1 MEMINLT
8 INGQN
13 VTAPAGSTILEA
25 ARKNG
30 IYIPT
35 LCYDEAVEVYG
46 ACGLC
51 VVEAEGVPKLLRSCS
66 AKISEGMVIHTESER
81 VVKSRKIA
89 MELLMSAHDGDCI
102 APCQLA
108 CPANTDCQGYVG
120 LIANG
125 KFEDALKLIKNTNP
139 LPASI
144 GRVCPH
150 PCEKACRRGKVE
162 EPINIAQLKFFAAD
176 LDLKGEKYLPACAKA
191 TGKKVAIVG
200 GGPAGLT
207 AAYYLRTL
215 GHEVTVFD
223 MMDKMGGMLRY
234 GIPQYRLPKELL
246 DSEIAL
252 IEKLGVRLV
261 NNVKFGKDITLD
273 MLKSVNDA
281 VILAPGAWKS
291 SPMRVKGEDIN
302 GVYGGIDFLRSVI
315 QGNPVPIGEKVAVCG
330 GGNTAMDACRTAVR
344 LGAKEVYV
352 IYRRTE
358 KEMPAEEIE
367 IRESKEE
374 GVIYK
379 FLTNPVEIHEENG
392 KVCGMTL
399 QLMELGEPDASG
411 RRKPVAIEGKTE
423 YLPLDSVIMAIG
435 QKLDP
440 TDFSVVELT
449 DRGTILADE
458 DDFKTNIDGVFAI
471 GDATNKGASIA
482 IAAIGEADRCVKSV
496 DAYLKGEELD
506 FTPKYISKRDDER
519 IDVSGKET
527 KPRVVADVL
536 DADVR
541 KNNFDE
547 VSLGLTVEQAKK
559 EAERCL
565 ECGCREYFKCKL
577 LQVAQRY
584 DIHPERFAGEMP
596 QKYTRDENAFI
607 ERNTAKCILC
617 GLCVRSCKE
626 VMDISAIGLLGRG
639 FKTSVSPA
647 FALPLDQTKCT
658 NCGLCVKLCPTGALT
673 EKSSLNKQVPLKEQY
688 SLETVTVD
696 GKACE
701 LLVSR
706 YNGEVIRAVPNNDNA
721 RNCGLSREALM
732 DLVSQTR
739 AEQNKV

>member
-1 MEMINLT
+1 MEMVNLT
-8 INGQN
+8 INGKEI
-13 VTAPAGSTILEA
+13 TAPAGSTILEA
-25 ARKNG
+25 ARSNG

-35 LCYDEAVEVYG
+35 LCYDEAVEIYG

-51 VVEAEGVPKLLRSCS
+51 VVEAQGVPKLLRSCS
-66 AKISEGMVIHTESER
+66 SKVSEGMVINTESER

-89 MELLMSAHDGDCI
+89 MELLMSAHDGDCV

-125 KFEDALKLIKNTNP
+125 KFDDALKLIKEKIA

-162 EPINIAQLKFFAAD
+162 EPINIAQLKAFAAD
-176 LDLKGEKYLPACAKA
+176 LDLKGDAYLPEIAEE
-191 TGKKVAIVG
+191 TDKKVAIVG

-207 AAYYLRTL
+207 AAFYLRRM
-215 GHEVTVFD
+215 GHQVTVFD
-223 MMDKMGGMLRY
+223 MMEKMGGMLRY
-234 GIPQYRLPKELL
+234 GIPQYRLPKEVL
-246 DSEIAL
+246 DSEISV
-252 IEKLGVRLV
+252 IEKTGVKLV

-291 SPMRVKGEDIN
+291 TPMRVKGEDIK

-315 QGNPVPIGEKVAVCG
+315 KGEKVDIGERVAVCG

-352 IYRRTE
+352 IYRRTQQ
-358 KEMPAEEIE
+358 EMPAEEIE
-367 IRESKEE
+367 IKESMEE

-379 FLTNPVEIHEENG
+379 FLTNPVEIHGENG
-392 KVCGMTL
+392 RVSAMTL

-411 RRKPVAIEGKTE
+411 RRRPVAIEGKTE
-423 YLPLDSVIMAIG
+423 YLPVDSVIMAIG
-435 QKLDP
+435 QKFDS
-440 TDFSVVELT
+440 TDFSSIELT

-458 DDFKTNIDGVFAI
+458 DTFKTNIDGVFAI

-482 IAAIGEADRCVKSV
+482 IAAIGEADKCVKVV
-496 DAYLKGEELD
+496 DAYLKGEEYD
-506 FTPKYISKRDDER
+506 IAEKYISKRDEDR
-519 IDVSGKET
+519 IDLSGKT
-527 KPRVVADVL
+527 PQPRTVAQVL
-536 DADVR
+536 DAQDR
-541 KNNFDE
+541 KNNFNE
-547 VSLGLTVEQAKK
+547 VSLGLTQEEAQK
-559 EAERCL
+559 EAQRCL

-577 LQVAQRY
+577 LSVAQRY

-596 QKYTRDENAFI
+596 QKYTRDDNAFI

-626 VMDISAIGLLGRG
+626 VVNISAIGLLGRG
-639 FKTSVSPA
+639 FKSSVAPA

-673 EKSSLNKQVPLKEQY
+673 EKSALKKQVPLREEYSVEKCDINGKE
-688 SLETVTVD
+688 
-696 GKACE
+696 CE
-701 LLVSR
+701 ALVSR

-721 RNCGLSREALM
+721 RNCGLSRQEFFEKFA
-732 DLVSQTR
+732 D
-739 AEQNKV
+739 

>member
-1 MEMINLT
+1 MDMINLT
-8 INGQN
+8 INGQK

-25 ARKNG
+25 AKANG

-35 LCYDEAVEVYG
+35 LCYDEAVEIYG

-66 AKISEGMVIHTESER
+66 AKISEGMVINTESER
-81 VVKSRKIA
+81 VIKSRKIA
-89 MELLMSAHDGDCI
+89 MELLMSAHDGDCV

-125 KFEDALKLIKNTNP
+125 KFDEALKLIKDRIP

-176 LDLKGEKYLPACAKA
+176 LDLKGDSYLPECKPS

-200 GGPAGLT
+200 GGPAGLS
-207 AAYYLRTL
+207 AGLYLRTL

-234 GIPQYRLPKELL
+234 GIPQYRLPKEIL
-246 DSEIAL
+246 DAEISL
-252 IEKLGVRLV
+252 IEKTGVRLV
-261 NNVKFGKDITLD
+261 NNCKFGKDITLD

-291 SPMRVKGEDIN
+291 SPMRVKGEDTQ

-315 QGNPVPIGEKVAVCG
+315 QGNPVEIGDRVAVCG

-367 IRESKEE
+367 IKESKEE

-379 FLTNPVEIHEENG
+379 FLTNPVEIHSENG

-435 QKLDP
+435 QKLDSS
-440 TDFSVVELT
+440 DFENVVGLT
-449 DRGTILADE
+449 DRGTISADE
-458 DDFKTNIDGVFAI
+458 DTFTTDIDGVFAI

-482 IAAIGEADRCVKSV
+482 IAAIGEADRCVKVV
-496 DAYLKGEELD
+496 DAYLKGEEFD
-506 FTPKYISKRDDER
+506 ITPKYISKRDEDK
-519 IDVSGKET
+519 IDLSSKET
-527 KPRVVADVL
+527 VARTNAKVI
-536 DADVR
+536 DAEIR
-541 KNNFDE
+541 RNNFDE
-547 VSLGLTVEQAKK
+547 VSLGLAVEEAQK
-559 EAERCL
+559 EAQRCL

-577 LQVAQRY
+577 LSVAQRY
-584 DIHPERFAGEMP
+584 DINPERFAGEMP
-596 QKYTRDENAFI
+596 QKYTRDDNAFI

-673 EKSSLNKQVPLKEQY
+673 EKSNLAKQVPLKEDY
-688 SLETVTVD
+688 SIETVAVD
-696 GKACE
+696 GKDCE

-721 RNCGLSREALM
+721 RKCGLSRDELIK
-732 DLVSQTR
+732 LV
-739 AEQNKV
+739 K

>member
-1 MEMINLT
+1 MNMINLT
-8 INGQN
+8 INGQK
-13 VTAPAGSTILEA
+13 VTAPASSTILETA
-25 ARKNG
+25 KANG

-35 LCYDEAVEVYG
+35 LCYDEAVEIYG

-81 VVKSRKIA
+81 VIKSRKIA

-125 KFEDALKLIKNTNP
+125 KFDEALKLIKDRIP

-176 LDLKGEKYLPACAKA
+176 LDLKGDSYLPECKPS

-200 GGPAGLT
+200 GGPAGLS
-207 AAYYLRTL
+207 AGLYLRTL

-234 GIPQYRLPKELL
+234 GIPQYRLPKEIL
-246 DSEIAL
+246 DAEISL
-252 IEKLGVRLV
+252 IEKTGVRLV
-261 NNVKFGKDITLD
+261 NNCKFGKDITLD

-291 SPMRVKGEDIN
+291 SPMRVKGEDTQ

-315 QGNPVPIGEKVAVCG
+315 QGKPVEIGDRVAVCG

-367 IRESKEE
+367 IKESKEE

-379 FLTNPVEIHEENG
+379 FLTNPVEIHSEDG

-435 QKLDP
+435 QKLDSS
-440 TDFSVVELT
+440 DFENVVGLT
-449 DRGTILADE
+449 DRGTISADE
-458 DDFKTNIDGVFAI
+458 DTFTTDIDGVFAI

-482 IAAIGEADRCVKSV
+482 IAAIGEADRCVKVV
-496 DAYLKGEELD
+496 DAYLKGEEFD
-506 FTPKYISKRDDER
+506 ITPKYISKRDEDK
-519 IDVSGKET
+519 IDLSSKE
-527 KPRVVADVL
+527 PVARTNAKVI
-536 DADVR
+536 DAEIR
-541 KNNFDE
+541 RNNFDE
-547 VSLGLTVEQAKK
+547 VSLGLAVEEAQK
-559 EAERCL
+559 EAQRCL

-577 LQVAQRY
+577 LSVAQRY
-584 DIHPERFAGEMP
+584 DINPERFAGEMP
-596 QKYTRDENAFI
+596 QKYTRDDNAFI

-673 EKSSLNKQVPLKEQY
+673 EKSNLAKQVPLKEDY
-688 SLETVTVD
+688 SIETVAVD
-696 GKACE
+696 GKDCE

-721 RNCGLSREALM
+721 RHCGLSRDELIK
-732 DLVSQTR
+732 LV
-739 AEQNKV
+739 K

>member
-1 MEMINLT
+1 MDMINLT
-8 INGQN
+8 INGQKI
-13 VTAPAGSTILEA
+13 TAPAGSTILEA
-25 ARKNG
+25 ARANG

-35 LCYDEAVEVYG
+35 LCYDEAVEIYG

-66 AKISEGMVIHTESER
+66 AKISEGMVINTESER

-125 KFEDALKLIKNTNP
+125 KFEDALKLIKDTNP

-150 PCEKACRRGKVE
+150 PCEKACRRAKVE

-176 LDLKGEKYLPACAKA
+176 IDLKGEAYLPKCAPA
-191 TGKKVAIVG
+191 TGKKVAVVG

-207 AAYYLRTL
+207 AAYYLRIL

-234 GIPQYRLPKELL
+234 GIPQYRLPKEIL
-246 DSEIAL
+246 DAEIGL

-261 NNVKFGKDITLD
+261 NNCKFGKDITLD

-302 GVYGGIDFLRSVI
+302 GVYGGIDFLRGVI
-315 QGNPVPIGEKVAVCG
+315 QGNPAPIGEKVAICG

-367 IRESKEE
+367 IKESKEE

-379 FLTNPVEIHEENG
+379 FLTNPIEIHEENG

-435 QKLDP
+435 QKLDG
-440 TDFSVVELT
+440 TDFENVVSLT
-449 DRGTILADE
+449 DRGTINADE
-458 DDFKTNIDGVFAI
+458 DTFLTNLDGVFAI

-496 DAYLKGEELD
+496 DAYLNGKELD
-506 FTPKYISKRDDER
+506 FTPKYLSKRDDER
-519 IDVSGKET
+519 IDVSSKAVV
-527 KPRVVADVL
+527 PRTNAKVL
-536 DADVR
+536 DADIR
-541 KNNFDE
+541 KSNFDE
-547 VSLGLTVEQAKK
+547 VSLGLAVEEAKK

-565 ECGCREYFKCKL
+565 ECGCREYFKCRL
-577 LQVAQRY
+577 LSVAQRY
-584 DIHPERFAGEMP
+584 DIHPDRFAGEMP
-596 QKYTRDENAFI
+596 QKYTRDENSFI

-626 VMDISAIGLLGRG
+626 VMDISAVGLLGRG

-673 EKSSLNKQVPLKEQY
+673 EKSALDKQVPLKEQY
-688 SLETVTVD
+688 SIEKVTVD
-696 GKACE
+696 GKECE

-706 YNGEVIRAVPNNDNA
+706 YNGEVIRAVPQNDNA
-721 RNCGLSREALM
+721 RVCGLSREELIQ
-732 DLVSQTR
+732 LV
-739 AEQNKV
+739 K

>member
-1 MEMINLT
+1 MDMINLT
-8 INGQN
+8 INGQK
-13 VTAPAGSTILEA
+13 VTAPAGSTILETA
-25 ARKNG
+25 KANG

-35 LCYDEAVEVYG
+35 LCYDEAVEIYG

-81 VVKSRKIA
+81 VIKSRKIA

-125 KFEDALKLIKNTNP
+125 KFDEALKLIKDRIP

-176 LDLKGEKYLPACAKA
+176 LDLKGDSYLPECKPS

-200 GGPAGLT
+200 GGPAGLS
-207 AAYYLRTL
+207 AGLYLRTL

-234 GIPQYRLPKELL
+234 GIPQYRLPKEIL
-246 DSEIAL
+246 DAEISL
-252 IEKLGVRLV
+252 IEKTGVRLV
-261 NNVKFGKDITLD
+261 NNCKFGKDITLD

-291 SPMRVKGEDIN
+291 SPMRVKGEDTQ

-315 QGNPVPIGEKVAVCG
+315 QGNPVEIGDRVAVCG

-367 IRESKEE
+367 IKESKEE

-379 FLTNPVEIHEENG
+379 FLTNPVEIHSEDG

-435 QKLDP
+435 QKLDSSN
-440 TDFSVVELT
+440 FENVVGLT
-449 DRGTILADE
+449 DRGTISADE
-458 DDFKTNIDGVFAI
+458 DTFTTDIDGVFAI

-482 IAAIGEADRCVKSV
+482 IAAIGEADRCVKVV
-496 DAYLKGEELD
+496 DAYLKGEEFD
-506 FTPKYISKRDDER
+506 ITPKYISKRDEDK
-519 IDVSGKET
+519 IDLSSKE
-527 KPRVVADVL
+527 PVARTNAKVL
-536 DADVR
+536 DAEIR
-541 KNNFDE
+541 RNNFDE
-547 VSLGLTVEQAKK
+547 VSLGLAVEEAQK
-559 EAERCL
+559 EAQRCL

-577 LQVAQRY
+577 LSVAQRY
-584 DIHPERFAGEMP
+584 DINPERFAGEMP
-596 QKYTRDENAFI
+596 QKYTRDDNAFI

-673 EKSSLNKQVPLKEQY
+673 EKSNLAKQVPLKEDY
-688 SLETVTVD
+688 SIETVAVD
-696 GKACE
+696 GKDCE

-721 RNCGLSREALM
+721 RKCGLSRDELIK
-732 DLVSQTR
+732 LV
-739 AEQNKV
+739 K

>member
-1 MEMINLT
+1 MDMVKLT
-8 INGQN
+8 INGKEI
-13 VTAPAGSTILEA
+13 TAPADSTILEA
-25 ARKNG
+25 ARANG

-35 LCYDEAVEVYG
+35 LCYDEAVEIYG
-46 ACGLC
+46 ACGIC
-51 VVEAEGVPKLLRSCS
+51 VVEAQGVPKLLRSCS
-66 AKISEGMVIHTESER
+66 AKVAEGMVIDTESER

-89 MELLMSAHDGDCI
+89 MELLMSAHDGDCV

-108 CPANTDCQGYVG
+108 CPAGTDCQGYVG

-125 KFEDALKLIKNTNP
+125 QFDDALKLIKDRIP

-150 PCEKACRRGKVE
+150 PCETACRRGKVE

-176 LDLKGEKYLPACAKA
+176 LDLKGDSYLPECAA
-191 TGKKVAIVG
+191 PTGKKVAIVG
-200 GGPAGLT
+200 GGPAGLS
-207 AAYYLRTL
+207 AALYLRTM

-234 GIPQYRLPKELL
+234 GIPQYRLPKEIL
-246 DSEIAL
+246 DSEIAI
-252 IEKLGVRLV
+252 IEKTGVRFV

-291 SPMRVKGEDIN
+291 SPMRVKGEDAK

-315 QGNPVPIGEKVAVCG
+315 QGNPVDIGEKVAVCG
-330 GGNTAMDACRTAVR
+330 GGNTAMDACRTAIR

-352 IYRRTE
+352 IYRRT
-358 KEMPAEEIE
+358 KNEMPAEEIE
-367 IRESKEE
+367 IKESEEE

-379 FLTNPVEIHEENG
+379 FLTNPVEIHSEDG

-435 QKLDP
+435 QKLDSN
-440 TDFSVVELT
+440 DFDSVVDLT

-458 DDFKTNIDGVFAI
+458 DTFLTNVDGVFAI

-482 IAAIGEADRCVKSV
+482 IAAIGEADRCAEVV
-496 DAYLKGEELD
+496 DAYLNGKTLD

-519 IDVSGKET
+519 IDLSS
-527 KPRVVADVL
+527 KPHEARINAKVL
-536 DADVR
+536 DAQVR

-547 VSLGLTVEQAKK
+547 VSMGLAVEEAKK
-559 EAERCL
+559 EAQRCL
-565 ECGCREYFKCKL
+565 ECGCREYFKCRL
-577 LQVAQRY
+577 LSVAQRY
-584 DIHPERFAGEMP
+584 DINPERFAGEMP
-596 QKYTRDENAFI
+596 QKYTRDDNAFI

-658 NCGLCVKLCPTGALT
+658 NCGLCVNLCPTGALT
-673 EKSSLNKQVPLKEQY
+673 EKSSLDKQVPLKETY
-688 SLETVTVD
+688 SIEKIDVD
-696 GKACE
+696 GKECE

-706 YNGEVIRAVPNNDNA
+706 YNGKVLRAVPNNDNA
-721 RNCGLSREALM
+721 RNCGLSRDALIAAVEK
-732 DLVSQTR
+732 D
-739 AEQNKV
+739 

>member
-66 AKISEGMVIHTESER
+66 AKISEGMVINTESER

-261 NNVKFGKDITLD
+261 NNVKFGKDVTLD

-367 IRESKEE
+367 IKESKEE

-411 RRKPVAIEGKTE
+411 RRKPVAIEGRTE

-519 IDVSGKET
+519 IDVSGKEP

-536 DADVR
+536 DADIR

-584 DIHPERFAGEMP
+584 DINPERFAGEMP

-721 RNCGLSREALM
+721 RNCGLSREELM
-732 DLVSQTR
+732 DLI
-739 AEQNKV
+739 KKD

>member
-66 AKISEGMVIHTESER
+66 AKISEGMVINTESER

-367 IRESKEE
+367 IKESKEE

-411 RRKPVAIEGKTE
+411 RRKPVAIDGRTE
-423 YLPLDSVIMAIG
+423 YLSLDSVIMAIG

-688 SLETVTVD
+688 SIETVTVD

-732 DLVSQTR
+732 DLI
-739 AEQNKV
+739 KKD

>member
-1 MEMINLT
+1 MEMIHLT
-8 INGQN
+8 INGQK

-66 AKISEGMVIHTESER
+66 AKVSEGMVINTESER
-81 VVKSRKIA
+81 VIKSRKIA

-125 KFEDALKLIKNTNP
+125 KFDEALKLIKDRIP

-176 LDLKGEKYLPACAKA
+176 MDLKGESYLPECAPA

-261 NNVKFGKDITLD
+261 NNVKFGSDITMQ

-291 SPMRVKGEDIN
+291 SPMRVKGEDID

-315 QGNPVPIGEKVAVCG
+315 QGNPVKIGEKVAVCG

-367 IRESKEE
+367 IKESKEE

-392 KVCGMTL
+392 RVCGMTL

-423 YLPLDSVIMAIG
+423 YLSLDSVIMAIG

-440 TDFSVVELT
+440 TDFSDVALT

-458 DDFKTNIDGVFAI
+458 DDFTTNLDGVFAI

-496 DAYLKGEELD
+496 DAYLKGEQLD
-506 FTPKYISKRDDER
+506 FTPKYISKRDDSR
-519 IDVSGKET
+519 IDLSGKT
-527 KPRVVADVL
+527 KQARTVADVL

-584 DIHPERFAGEMP
+584 DINPERFAGEMP

-626 VMDISAIGLLGRG
+626 VVNISAIGLLGRG

-673 EKSSLNKQVPLKEQY
+673 EKSSLAKQVPLKEQY
-688 SLETVTVD
+688 SIETVTID
-696 GKACE
+696 GKPCE

-721 RNCGLSREALM
+721 RNCGLSREELIAL
-732 DLVSQTR
+732 V
-739 AEQNKV
+739 K

>member
-1 MEMINLT
+1 MNMINLT
-8 INGQN
+8 INGQK

-25 ARKNG
+25 AKANG

-35 LCYDEAVEVYG
+35 LCYDEAVEIYG

-81 VVKSRKIA
+81 VIKSRKIA
-89 MELLMSAHDGDCI
+89 MELLMSAHDGDCV

-125 KFEDALKLIKNTNP
+125 KFDEALKLIKDRIP

-176 LDLKGEKYLPACAKA
+176 LDLKGDSYLPECKPS

-200 GGPAGLT
+200 GGPAGLS
-207 AAYYLRTL
+207 AGLYLRTL

-234 GIPQYRLPKELL
+234 GIPQYRLPKEIL
-246 DSEIAL
+246 DAEISL
-252 IEKLGVRLV
+252 IEKTGVRLV
-261 NNVKFGKDITLD
+261 NNCKFGKDITLD

-291 SPMRVKGEDIN
+291 SPMRVKGEDTQ

-315 QGNPVPIGEKVAVCG
+315 QGKPVEIGDRVAVCG

-367 IRESKEE
+367 IKESKEE

-379 FLTNPVEIHEENG
+379 FLTNPVEIHSEDG

-435 QKLDP
+435 QKLDSS
-440 TDFSVVELT
+440 DFENVVGLT
-449 DRGTILADE
+449 DRGTISADE
-458 DDFKTNIDGVFAI
+458 DTFTTDIDGVFAI

-482 IAAIGEADRCVKSV
+482 IAAIGEADRCVKVV
-496 DAYLKGEELD
+496 DAYLKGEEFD
-506 FTPKYISKRDDER
+506 ITPKYISKRDEDK
-519 IDVSGKET
+519 IDLSSKE
-527 KPRVVADVL
+527 PVARTNAKVL
-536 DADVR
+536 DAEIR
-541 KNNFDE
+541 RNNFDE
-547 VSLGLTVEQAKK
+547 VSLGLTVDEAQK
-559 EAERCL
+559 EAQRCL

-577 LQVAQRY
+577 LSVAQRY
-584 DIHPERFAGEMP
+584 DINPERFAGEMP
-596 QKYTRDENAFI
+596 QKYTRDDNAFI

-673 EKSSLNKQVPLKEQY
+673 EKSSLAKQVPLKEDY
-688 SLETVTVD
+688 SIETVAVD
-696 GKACE
+696 GKDCE

-721 RNCGLSREALM
+721 RHCGLTREELIK
-732 DLVSQTR
+732 LV
-739 AEQNKV
+739 K

>member
-13 VTAPAGSTILEA
+13 VTAPAGSTILEV

-66 AKISEGMVIHTESER
+66 AKISEGMVINTESER

-367 IRESKEE
+367 IKESKEE

-411 RRKPVAIEGKTE
+411 RRKPVAIDGRTE
-423 YLPLDSVIMAIG
+423 YLSLDSVIMAIG

-688 SLETVTVD
+688 SIETVTVD

-701 LLVSR
+701 LLISR
-706 YNGEVIRAVPNNDNA
+706 YNGEAIRAVPNNDNA

-732 DLVSQTR
+732 DLI
-739 AEQNKV
+739 KKD

>member
-1 MEMINLT
+1 MNMINLT
-8 INGQN
+8 INGQEI
-13 VTAPAGSTILEA
+13 TAPAGSTILEA
-25 ARKNG
+25 AKTNG

-35 LCYDEAVEVYG
+35 LCYDEAVEIYG

-81 VVKSRKIA
+81 VIKSRKIA
-89 MELLMSAHDGDCI
+89 MELLMSAHDGDCV

-125 KFEDALKLIKNTNP
+125 KFDEALKLIKNKIP

-162 EPINIAQLKFFAAD
+162 DPINIAQLKFFAAD
-176 LDLKGEKYLPACAKA
+176 LDLKGDSYLPECKPA

-200 GGPAGLT
+200 GGPAGLS
-207 AAYYLRTL
+207 AGLYLRTL

-234 GIPQYRLPKELL
+234 GIPQYRLPKEIL
-246 DSEIAL
+246 DAEISL
-252 IEKLGVRLV
+252 IEKTGVRLV
-261 NNVKFGKDITLD
+261 NNCKFGKDITLD

-291 SPMRVKGEDIN
+291 SPMRVKGEDTQ

-315 QGNPVPIGEKVAVCG
+315 QGNPVEIGDKVAVCG

-367 IRESKEE
+367 IKESKEE

-379 FLTNPVEIHEENG
+379 FLTNPVEIHSENG

-411 RRKPVAIEGKTE
+411 RRKPVAIEGQTE

-435 QKLDP
+435 QKLDSG
-440 TDFSVVELT
+440 DFENVVGLT
-449 DRGTILADE
+449 DRGTISADE
-458 DDFKTNIDGVFAI
+458 DTFTTDIDGVFAI

-482 IAAIGEADRCVKSV
+482 IAAIGEADRCVKVV

-506 FTPKYISKRDDER
+506 LTPKYISKRDEDK
-519 IDVSGKET
+519 INLSGKE
-527 KPRVVADVL
+527 PVARINAKVL
-536 DADVR
+536 DAEIR
-541 KNNFDE
+541 RNNFDE
-547 VSLGLTVEQAKK
+547 VSMGLAVEEAQK
-559 EAERCL
+559 EAQRCL

-577 LQVAQRY
+577 LSVAQRY
-584 DIHPERFAGEMP
+584 DINPDRFAGEMP
-596 QKYTRDENAFI
+596 QKYTRDDNAFI

-673 EKSSLNKQVPLKEQY
+673 EKSSLAKQVPLKEDY
-688 SLETVTVD
+688 SIETITVD
-696 GKACE
+696 GKECE

-721 RNCGLSREALM
+721 RHCGLSREELIK
-732 DLVSQTR
+732 LV
-739 AEQNKV
+739 K